1 MSVPRRPV
9 GTREEQVETCSL
21 YSLDSSVFCSEQPP
35 RSRQDLPPDSLLVNV
50 GGRRFVLS
58 QQSLAGHP
66 ETRLGR
72 LLAAAGR
79 GPEAAELCDDAS
91 PGEGEF
97 FFDRS
102 AQMFEYI
109 VHYYRT
115 GRLHLMEQLCA
126 ASFLQEIEYWG
137 LGELCL
143 DGCCRDKYFRRK
155 ELSEALDLGP
165 AAQEEDSRD
174 EDFSGALCAAARQR
188 LWDIMEKPGSSA
200 AARAFGALSMGFVL
214 LSIANMALISLEL
227 GSVDAPLSSLLE
239 YVCMAWFTAEFLLRL
254 LCVRDKLRFLRSVV
268 NLIDV
273 LSILPFY
280 ITLVVELAYGGSSE
294 LENVGKIVQILRLMR
309 ALRMLKLGR
318 HSTGLKSLGMT
329 IAQCYEEVG
338 LLLLFLSVG
347 ISIFSAL
354 EYAVEHHVP
363 DTTFTS
369 VPSAWWWA
377 TTSMTT
383 VGYGDVRPDTTI
395 GKLVAFMCIL
405 SGILALALPIAIIND
420 RFAACY
426 FTLKI
431 KEAALR
437 QREALKKL
445 TKNATND
452 SVANVNLRDIYARSI
467 MEILRLKSRERV
479 STRSSAGDD
488 LW

>member
-1 MSVPRRPV
+1 MSASERS
-9 GTREEQVETCSL
+9 GETGEDEADTCSL
-21 YSLDSSVFCSEQPP
+21 SSQDSSVFCSEAPPP
-35 RSRQDLPPDSLLVNV
+35 RQDIPPDSLLINV

-58 QQSLAGHP
+58 QQTLSCHP

-72 LLAAAGR
+72 LLAAGR
-79 GPEAAELCDDAS
+79 GLEAAELCDDAS

-102 AQMFEYI
+102 AQMFEY
-109 VHYYRT
+109 VLHYYRT

-126 ASFLQEIEYWG
+126 VSFLQEIEYWG

-143 DGCCRDKYFRRK
+143 DRCCRDKYFRRK
-155 ELSEALDLGP
+155 EQSEALDLGKDE
-165 AAQEEDSRD
+165 QEDDVEEED
-174 EDFSGALCAAARQR
+174 FTGAPCASARQR
-188 LWDIMEKPGSSA
+188 LWELMEKPASSA
-200 AARAFGALSMGFVL
+200 AARTFGTLSMGFVL

-227 GSVDAPLSSLLE
+227 GSVDAPLSALLE
-239 YVCMAWFTAEFLLRL
+239 YVCITWFTAEFLLRFF
-254 LCVRDKLRFLRSVV
+254 CVRDKGRFLRSVV

-273 LSILPFY
+273 VSILPFY
-280 ITLVVELAYGGSSE
+280 ITLLVELAYGASTE

-347 ISIFSAL
+347 VSIFSAL
-354 EYAVEHHVP
+354 EYAVEHQVP

-395 GKLVAFMCIL
+395 GKLVAFLCIL

-445 TKNATND
+445 TKNATRD
-452 SVANVNLRDIYARSI
+452 SIVNINLRDIYAKSI
-467 MEILRLKSRERV
+467 MEILRLKSRERA